1 MATALDFRVGMI
13 ILFDGELYTVEDY
26 QHRTPGN
33 KRGFVQAKLRN
44 LKSGRAIEHK
54 FSSNDKID
62 IARVERRPAQ
72 YLYRDNDT
80 FYFMDQ
86 ENHDQFQLDQELMD
100 QQAKYLK
107 EGDVVEV
114 ETFEEDVVGCV
125 LPSNVALKVVE
136 TVPGVK
142 GDTATGGTKPATLE
156 TGAVVQVP
164 LFINENDVVKVDTR
178 TGNYV
183 ERAKQLN

>member
-1 MATALDFRVGMI
+1 MATPLDFRTGMI
-13 ILFDGELYTVEDY
+13 IVFDSDLYVVEDY

-44 LKSGRAIEHK
+44 LKNGRAIDHK

-62 IARVERRPAQ
+62 VARVERRPAQ
-72 YLYRDNDT
+72 FLYKDSDS

-86 ENHDQFQLDQELMD
+86 ETHDQFNLDETMI
-100 QQAKYLK
+100 AGKEKFLK
-107 EGDVVEV
+107 EGDTVDV
-114 ETFEEDVVGCV
+114 ETYEGDVVGCE
-125 LPSNVALKVVE
+125 LPLTVVLKVVE

-156 TGAVVQVP
+156 TGAVIQVP
-164 LFINENDVVKVDTR
+164 LFINTDDLVKVDTR
-178 TGNYV
+178 TGAYI
-183 ERAKQLN
+183 ERAK

>member
-13 ILFDGELYTVEDY
+13 IVFGGELYTIEDY

-33 KRGFVQAKLRN
+33 KRGFVQAKMRN
-44 LKSGRAIEHK
+44 LKTGRLLEHK
-54 FSSNDKID
+54 FSSSDRIEV
-62 IARVERRPAQ
+62 ARVERRPAQ
-72 YLYRDNDT
+72 FLYRDNDT

-86 ENHDQFQLDQELMD
+86 ETHEQFHLDESMMANQS
-100 QQAKYLK
+100 QYLK
-107 EGDVVEV
+107 EGDTVEM
-114 ETFEEDVVGCV
+114 ETFENEVVGCQ
-125 LPSNVALKVVE
+125 LPTNVALKVIE

-156 TGAVVQVP
+156 TGAIVQVP
-164 LFINENDVVKVDTR
+164 LFINQNDVVKVDTR
-178 TGNYV
+178 TGGYI